1 MLTQDYLGSL
11 HLDCRIV
18 TVEQGSEEWFELRRT
33 RITCSRL
40 ADVMANPKTKRFQ
53 NYRQEKV
60 LELLGHKFVE
70 DNPEWAQ
77 HGKEN
82 EPRAIAGYE
91 FKYGTDVEHDAFLI
105 SDKYDW
111 LGGSPD
117 LLHLPDY
124 GDGGEIKCRALFKNY
139 KKYRTLAELHKG
151 TTKAC
156 PAENRHQVQGFNMLT
171 GFRRWY
177 YINYYIGDD
186 LEGGLTQKIH
196 RVAIPRDNALIEK
209 MEVRCLEFMN
219 ECYKR
224 AGLA

>member
-1 MLTQDYLGSL
+1 M
-11 HLDCRIV
+11 DCRIV
-18 TVEQGSEEWFELRRT
+18 AVEQGSDDWHDIRRN

-40 ADVMANPKTKRFQ
+40 ADVMAKPDTKRFEK
-53 NYRQEKV
+53 YRQEKV
-60 LELLGHKFVE
+60 QELLGHKAVE
-70 DNPEWAQ
+70 ENPEWAQ

-91 FKYGTDVEHDAFLI
+91 FKYNVDVEHDVFLV

-124 GDGGEIKCRALFKNY
+124 NDGGEIKCRALFKNY
-139 KKYRTLAELHKG
+139 KKYRNMAELYKG
-151 TTKAC
+151 TVKAC
-156 PAENRHQVQGFNMLT
+156 PAENRHQVQGHMMLT
-171 GFRRWY
+171 GFNRWWF
-177 YINYYIGDD
+177 INYYIGDD

-196 RVAIPRDNALIEK
+196 RVAVPRDDKLIEQ

-219 ECYKR
+219 DCYRR